1 MQLTFAKIAVT
12 VVTLLLSAPTWAQS
26 PVRINWTAVTG
37 AQSGMFMAQ
46 QEGLFKKNGIHVELI
61 HIPSSSR
68 GIQAILAGEIAFS
81 FMDGVNAAQANLKGA
96 NLVLV
101 AGATN
106 RQVFSLIGKPEYKR
120 IADLKGKKI
129 GITRVGSSTHTSAL
143 FALAS
148 AGLRTN
154 DYQLLPLLE
163 VPNIYTALA
172 AGQIDAGIMSPPTNA
187 RAKRAGFVELMN
199 IAKEG
204 PEFVSVAVGT
214 SRSYIKSNEENV
226 RRVVRAYAEG
236 VQIFKNNKPAA
247 IRMIQKQLKVT
258 DPEIQED
265 TYSQFRE
272 YLEYP
277 PYVSRKGLEAVFAEL
292 ADKESA
298 AKNIKPEDLMDM
310 RFVAELD
317 KKTGGR

>member
-1 MQLTFAKIAVT
+1 
-12 VVTLLLSAPTWAQS
+12 
-26 PVRINWTAVTG
+26 
-37 AQSGMFMAQ
+37 
-46 QEGLFKKNGIHVELI
+46 
-61 HIPSSSR
+61 
-68 GIQAILAGEIAFS
+68 
-81 FMDGVNAAQANLKGA
+81 
-96 NLVLV
+96 
-101 AGATN
+101 
-106 RQVFSLIGKPEYKR
+106 
-120 IADLKGKKI
+120 
-129 GITRVGSSTHTSAL
+129 
-143 FALAS
+143 
-148 AGLRTN
+148 
-154 DYQLLPLLE
+154 
-163 VPNIYTALA
+163 
-172 AGQIDAGIMSPPTNA
+172 
-187 RAKRAGFVELMN
+187 
-199 IAKEG
+199 
-204 PEFVSVAVGT
+204 VAVGT